1 MPTIKITKKC
11 PQCGK
16 MSTVYFPHTEP
27 WAEDFKDCGICR
39 ECWEQNEYWGEDL
52 VPEEDD

>member
-16 MSTVYFPHTEP
+16 MSTVSFPHAEP
-27 WAEDFKDCGICR
+27 WAEDFRDCGICR

-52 VPEEDD
+52 LPEEDD